1 MPVHY
6 WQYVYTMKGE
16 STYYLQENLKNNSA
30 QCNIQS
36 SEMNYEEIPIL
47 RLHQWSSEACLK
59 YINSLGKQ
67 WRERE
72 RNGI

>member
-6 WQYVYTMKGE
+6 WQYVCTMKGE

-47 RLHQWSSEACLK
+47 SSISGAQKPVLS
-59 YINSLGKQ
+59 IL
-67 WRERE
+67 
-72 RNGI
+72 IP